1 MPCSCARTVVM
12 KQSEV
17 WMGAREQSIMNC
29 LICVMNHAWVSPE
42 LQISVLTACISPW
55 LLDHSVPLITHIHMM
70 WWKRWASAEKEVAS
84 SCHSVKSTFWKPS
97 RWRFWLLVWVFRCG
111 VCWFFLIHFFNTHII
126 SLNFVIL
133 FFPECFLSCYHHM
146 HWPCSLAD
154 LFPLTLWITSLD
166 FSSLF
171 STSYRIRSTCGEFFV
186 CLFVCFI
193 FFSLLESHLIC
204 PKM

>member
-29 LICVMNHAWVSPE
+29 LICVMNHTWVSPE
-42 LQISVLTACISPW
+42 LQISMLTACISPW

-133 FFPECFLSCYHHM
+133 FFPECFFFLLPSHALAM
-146 HWPCSLAD
+146 LPCRP
-154 LFPLTLWITSLD
+154 FPTD
-166 FSSLF
+166 FVNN
-171 STSYRIRSTCGEFFV
+171 IPWFFKS
-186 CLFVCFI
+186 I
-193 FFSLLESHLIC
+193 FHFL
-204 PKM
+204 

>member
-1 MPCSCARTVVM
+1 
-12 KQSEV
+12 
-17 WMGAREQSIMNC
+17 
-29 LICVMNHAWVSPE
+29 
-42 LQISVLTACISPW
+42 
-55 LLDHSVPLITHIHMM
+55 M
-70 WWKRWASAEKEVAS
+70 WWTTLECPQSCRFQCWQHASPHGYSITPCLWSHISTWCDGNAEHQQRRKLPPA
-84 SCHSVKSTFWKPS
+84 VKSTFWKPS

-146 HWPCSLAD
+146 HWPYSLAD

-171 STSYRIRSTCGEFFV
+171 STSYRIKSICGEFFV